1 MMYTMTGDVVEL
13 PVGGVVRK
21 KNNPSSRQ
29 AEMSRL
35 QQLADLLGMTQ
46 VREGGASRERPGGG
60 RGMQGWPLPYSMK
73 PSSHA
78 TADLGAAAFG
88 AAGAFTAFG
97 AAALAGAFLA
107 GAVFA
112 GALGVVAMVSDSLG

>member
-1 MMYTMTGDVVEL
+1 MIAGRWPTNSTSTTAPMTW
-13 PVGGVVRK
+13 
-21 KNNPSSRQ
+21 
-29 AEMSRL
+29 
-35 QQLADLLGMTQ
+35 TI
-46 VREGGASRERPGGG
+46 RPF
-60 RGMQGWPLPYSMK
+60 
-73 PSSHA
+73 A